1 MIEISNKRILFI
13 LSFFTFMFLSIIG
26 MALYLIPYKR
36 LENIHSL
43 LPYLLLL
50 IIGGLLGFTAFNLF
64 SLVLGVTRGK
74 GLANSEG
81 LRKAFFKFFY
91 PIMALSG
98 SLLRVSKIKIQQIFI
113 DINNLL
119 IRSNPRY
126 VRPERLLLLLPHCL
140 QFNECDIR
148 ITGDVYKCAGC
159 GRCEIKDLAE
169 MGKKANIHLSV
180 ATGGG
185 LARRIVE
192 EKKPEAVI
200 AVACER
206 DLSSGII
213 DSYPLPVI
221 GIINQ
226 RPYGYC
232 FNTMVDLNEVK
243 DALRYFTGF

>member
-1 MIEISNKRILFI
+1 MTEISNKKLLWG
-13 LSFFTFMFLSIIG
+13 LSLFTFMFLCAIA
-26 MALYLIPYKR
+26 MAIYFIPYKR
-36 LENIHSL
+36 LENIHPLLPNLLLFIIGSL
-43 LPYLLLL
+43 LV
-50 IIGGLLGFTAFNLF
+50 FTAFSLF

-74 GLANSEG
+74 IVTHADS
-81 LRKAFFKFFY
+81 LRMTFFKFFY
-91 PIMALSG
+91 PIMA
-98 SLLRVSKIKIQQIFI
+98 SLGKFLRISKLKIQQIFI
-113 DINNLL
+113 DVNNLL

-126 VRPERLLLLLPHCL
+126 VKPERLLLLLPHCL
-140 QFNECDIR
+140 QFNECGIKV
-148 ITGDVYKCAGC
+148 TGDIYRCAGC

-169 MGKKANIHLSV
+169 IGKKANIHLSV

-185 LARRIVE
+185 LARRIVA
-192 EKKPEAVI
+192 EKRPEAVI

-232 FNTMVDLNEVK
+232 LNTMVDLTEVK
-243 DALRYFTGF
+243 DALRYFTGL